1 MDKTVNALLHGT
13 LDALILRTLVQGPLH
28 GYAIARSIEIAAGD
42 ALDIEDGSLYPALYR
57 LEQRGWLESEW
68 GTSELGRRAK
78 LYRLTAQGR
87 ARLKYETRQWETF
100 VSIVSRILLPA

>member
-42 ALDIEDGSLYPALYR
+42 ALKSRTVRSIRALSTQ
-57 LEQRGWLESEW
+57 QRGWLSRSGE
-68 GTSELGRRAK
+68 RRSWA
-78 LYRLTAQGR
+78 A
-87 ARLKYETRQWETF
+87 APS
-100 VSIVSRILLPA
+100 SIG